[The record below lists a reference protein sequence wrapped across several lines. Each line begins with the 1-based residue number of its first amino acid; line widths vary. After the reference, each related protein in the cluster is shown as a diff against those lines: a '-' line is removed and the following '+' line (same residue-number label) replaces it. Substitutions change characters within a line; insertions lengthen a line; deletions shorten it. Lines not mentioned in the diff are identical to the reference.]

1 MMELVLG
8 TAQLGM
14 PYGIANKDGQPDS
27 NQVAEILNLSVENNL
42 LTWDTAPVYGNS
54 EEAIGRYIAKHKCTP
69 VICTK
74 LPSLSKSTINRNDLS
89 AIHAF
94 VNRNLQATL
103 SALGLASI
111 DTYYI
116 HDENDLEFGNGNMLQ
131 VFSELKASGL
141 INRAGI
147 SVYTPE
153 IALSALAIEFF
164 DAIQVPYN
172 LFDRRFQPI
181 MASAKEQG
189 MAVHVRSI
197 FLQGLFFLDED
208 SVTKKV
214 PSALPFVAK
223 LHELVQAI
231 NSTTDKL
238 AMGYVKANPN
248 VSHLLV
254 GVEKLSQLQTNIN
267 LFSLPPLETSLQM
280 ELENLFMDIPVS
292 VVNPALWAAA

>member
-14 PYGIANKDGQPDS
+14 PYGIANKDGRPNS
-27 NQVAEILNLSVENNL
+27 NQVVEILNLAVENNV

-54 EEAIGRYIAKHKCTP
+54 EEVIGHYISGCKCTP

-74 LPSLSKSTINRNDLS
+74 LPSLSKSAISKNDLS
-89 AIHAF
+89 TVRAF
-94 VNRNLQATL
+94 VNHSLQTTL

-116 HDENDLEFGNGNMLQ
+116 HDENDLEFSNGNLLQ
-131 VFSELKASGL
+131 IFSELKANGL
-141 INRAGI
+141 IKRAGI

-153 IALSALAIEFF
+153 IAVSALATEFF

-172 LFDRRFQPI
+172 LFDRRFHPI
-181 MASAKEQG
+181 MVLAKGQG
-189 MAVHVRSI
+189 MAVHVRSV
-197 FLQGLFFLDED
+197 FLQGLFFLDEE
-208 SVTKKV
+208 SVAQKV

-223 LHELVQAI
+223 LHQLAQAL
-231 NSTTDKL
+231 NVTTDKL
-238 AMGYVKANPN
+238 AMGYVKADLN

-254 GVEKLSQLQTNIN
+254 GVEKVSQLQTNIN
-267 LFSLPPLETSLQM
+267 LFSLPPLEPSLQM
-280 ELENLFMDIPVS
+280 ELVNLFMDIPVS
-292 VVNPALWAAA
+292 VVNPALWGTA